1 MMLLTLLILVVC
13 RMHVIYELHNGPC
26 SPCRFCGSVVEHC
39 STESEGLILMET
51 QNVFFVQCSS
61 SSVVAMLEPMEII
74 KCAEILIPYLI
85 DAQ

>member
-1 MMLLTLLILVVC
+1 
-13 RMHVIYELHNGPC
+13 
-26 SPCRFCGSVVEHC
+26 
-39 STESEGLILMET
+39 MET
-51 QNVFFVQCSS
+51 QNVFFVQCSSSSS